1 MLLLQTLV
9 ITCGVVLPTLSIP
22 VGNTVAEISKD
33 AARKH
38 NYLGLTADDRLV
50 ASNTKPSESSNQ
62 ELGEVVPLEA
72 GSSGASTSNEV
83 TVESGSKHASYLQSL
98 TQFVKSM
105 KSKEMFWRYA
115 PAPIN
120 GLSCYSLHYFFPSLF
135 ENVEHGF
142 PHFGFLLS
150 TIPGLALLKIRPSF
164 DGEVIAS
171 EEDSKQTSY
180 LERLAELTRSTSI
193 KEKFWRYAPASING
207 LSCLS
212 LHYLFPSL
220 FKTSDQGFPYFGFFL
235 SNIPGLTLLKV
246 RPSVKTVKWD

>member
-115 PAPIN
+115 PAPIK
-120 GLSCYSLHYFFPSLF
+120 
-135 ENVEHGF
+135 HGF
-142 PHFGFLLS
+142 PRFGFLLS

-180 LERLAELTRSTSI
+180 LERLAELTRSTSF
-193 KEKFWRYAPASING
+193 KEKVWRYAPASINVTYLG
-207 LSCLS
+207 L
-212 LHYLFPSL
+212 LF
-220 FKTSDQGFPYFGFFL
+220 
-235 SNIPGLTLLKV
+235 
-246 RPSVKTVKWD
+246 